1 MLLEAQNLERRFSLN
16 GLVLEVLRGVTLA
29 VREGETAAITGASGS
44 GKTTLLHVLGGL
56 DQPTAGRVLYRGQ
69 DLYALSGVRR
79 AEFRARRVGFVFQA
93 YHLLPELSVL
103 DNVLLPARSGCGPG
117 RPAALRSRAQDLLEQ
132 VGLAERAAHRPNE
145 LSGGEQQRVAL
156 ARALMNDPELLLA
169 DEPTGNL
176 DSQTGAQILERLFA
190 LSSAG
195 RRTLLLVTHNEE
207 LAQRCQRRF
216 HLVDGRL
223 QEGSPTA

>member
-69 DLYALSGVRR
+69 DLYALSGARR

-103 DNVLLPARSGCGPG
+103 DNVLLPARSGFGPG
-117 RPAALRSRAQDLLEQ
+117 RPAALRSRARDLLEQ
-132 VGLAERAAHRPNE
+132 VGLAERATHRPNE

-176 DSQTGAQILERLFA
+176 DSQTGAQVLERLFA

-195 RRTLLLVTHNEE
+195 KRTLLLVTHNEE
-207 LAQRCQRRF
+207 LAQQCQRRF

-223 QEGSPTA
+223 QEGAPAA

>member
-1 MLLEAQNLERRFSLN
+1 
-16 GLVLEVLRGVTLA
+16 
-29 VREGETAAITGASGS
+29 
-44 GKTTLLHVLGGL
+44 
-56 DQPTAGRVLYRGQ
+56 
-69 DLYALSGVRR
+69 
-79 AEFRARRVGFVFQA
+79 
-93 YHLLPELSVL
+93 
-103 DNVLLPARSGCGPG
+103 
-117 RPAALRSRAQDLLEQ
+117 LEQ